1 MLLKMAEIEL
11 IPVEV
16 APVFEEPEP
25 SVLPDELIPK
35 RSRGRPPGAK
45 NRVKPAFVEPQTP
58 TNAKQPRK
66 KRPPLQEEEE
76 EEEEEVA
83 PPPKKKPTKRP
94 VPVPLESEEEVEPM
108 SPRAQR
114 RQAHLDAQSRRRT
127 HHSDRVHG
135 FSTLL
140 DQMLAY

>member
-1 MLLKMAEIEL
+1 MAEIEL

-16 APVFEEPEP
+16 APVSEEPEP
-25 SVLPDELIPK
+25 SVLPDELIPAK

-66 KRPPLQEEEE
+66 KRPLPPQEEEEE

-94 VPVPLESEEEVEPM
+94 APAPLESEEEVEPL

-114 RQAHLDAQSRRRT
+114 RQAHLDAQSRRRH